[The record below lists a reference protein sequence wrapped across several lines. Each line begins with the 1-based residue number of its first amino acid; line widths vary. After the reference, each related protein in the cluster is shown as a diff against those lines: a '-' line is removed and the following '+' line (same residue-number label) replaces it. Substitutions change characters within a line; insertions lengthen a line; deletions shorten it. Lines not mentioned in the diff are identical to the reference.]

1 MITGESAKGG
11 AKRSTNARL
20 IALAMIASV
29 LDQGRSL
36 ADFEAPDAAEG
47 RSVAYARHIAYG
59 VLRWLNALEWLAGA
73 LLQRPL
79 KQRDRDLQRLI
90 LIGLYQ
96 LWKDGSPP
104 HAAIHEAVEGA
115 RQLDKAWATGMVNAV
130 LRRFQREQNDCLERL
145 ERQTESWAHP
155 AWLLDRLQGDWP
167 QDWQALVNANN
178 RAAPLW
184 LRMNGA
190 FAPQETIALL
200 EAGGFTTGRHPFAPD
215 ALKVTPAAA
224 VQDLPGFAEGRFSV
238 QDPAAQLAV
247 DVLAPA
253 GGERVLDACAAPGGK
268 SGHILERSGGV
279 ILTALDL
286 KPARLE
292 RVADNLR
299 RLRCAGRENLR
310 LLAAD
315 AAQPDQWWDG
325 EPFARILLDAPCTAT
340 GVIRRHPEIKWLRT
354 QEQLQAGVALQR
366 SLLLQLWP
374 LLEPGGMLVYATC
387 SVLRDENERQMEWF
401 LGRQA
406 DAELVPVDGDWGRDT
421 GHGRQILPGEQEM
434 DGFFY
439 ARLRKRS

>member
-1 MITGESAKGG
+1 MNARKGAKGG
-11 AKRSTNARL
+11 AKGSVNARL

-29 LDQGRSL
+29 LDEGRSL
-36 ADFEAPDAAEG
+36 ADFEVPSAVQG
-47 RSVAYARHIAYG
+47 RDMAYARHIAYG
-59 VLRWLNALEWLAGA
+59 VLRWLNALQWLADA

-79 KQRDRDLQRLI
+79 KRRDRDLERLI

-104 HAAIHEAVEGA
+104 HAAINEAVEGA
-115 RQLDKAWATGMVNAV
+115 RQLDKVWAAGLVNAV
-130 LRRFQREQNDCLERL
+130 LRRFQREQNDCLEGL
-145 ERQTESWAHP
+145 ERQSERWAHP
-155 AWLLDRLQGDWP
+155 AWLLERLQRDWP
-167 QDWQALVNANN
+167 EDWQALVAANN
-178 RAAPLW
+178 HAAPLW
-184 LRMNGA
+184 LRMNRA
-190 FAPQETIALL
+190 FEPSETIARL
-200 EAGGFTTGRHPFAPD
+200 EMGGFTTDRHPFAPD
-215 ALKVTPAAA
+215 ALKVSPAAA
-224 VQDLPGFAEGRFSV
+224 VQDLPGFADGRFSV

-253 GGERVLDACAAPGGK
+253 EGDRVLDACAAPGGK
-268 SGHILERSGGV
+268 TGHILERRESV
-279 ILTALDL
+279 ALTALDL

-299 RLRCAGRENLR
+299 RLGCAGRENLR

-315 AAQPDQWWDG
+315 AAQPEQWWDG
-325 EPFARILLDAPCTAT
+325 KPLARILLDAPCTAT
-340 GVIRRHPEIKWLRT
+340 GVIRRHPEIKWLRSL
-354 QEQLQAGVALQR
+354 EQLQAAVALQR

-401 LGRQA
+401 LDRQG
-406 DAELVPVDGDWGRDT
+406 DAELLPVDGDWGRDT